1 MADAVTTNYSWSYP
15 TNGADATS
23 WGTTLNTTLI
33 AIDAQVRANVLA
45 SVPSASPTFSGV
57 VTSTG
62 NIVASAGA
70 QLVVTASAGSSRY
83 LTFQTATAP
92 RWTISTNGAT
102 ESGSNVGSDLVITRW
117 NDAGS
122 AIDIPFVFTRSTGNA
137 TFGYNLTVSGT
148 ISGNLTGNVSG
159 NVTGSSG
166 SCTGNAATASTA
178 TTATSATT
186 ATTATNLSGGS
197 VSATTFTASGAMTK
211 GSAGGIPYLVAGTD
225 TGGAITISTLAPSG
239 TPANGDVWLQH
250 A

>member
-1 MADAVTTNYSWSYP
+1 MADAVTLNYNWSYP

-45 SVPSASPTFSGV
+45 SVPSANPTFSGV

-117 NDAGS
+117 NDAGGL
-122 AIDIPFVFTRSTGNA
+122 IDAPFVFTRSTGNA

-148 ISGNLTGNVSG
+148 ISGNVTGNVTGNVS
-159 NVTGSSG
+159 GSSG
-166 SCTGNAATASTA
+166 SCTGNAASASTA
-178 TTATSATT
+178 TS
-186 ATTATNLSGGS
+186 LSGGS